1 VKDLVVIVT
10 GASRGIGAA
19 TARLLASQGA
29 KVVLAARSAEA
40 LFALEAELSRRG
52 QTALAVP
59 TDVTDPYQL
68 DRLVERTLEVFG
80 RVDIL
85 INNAGIGDPS
95 EFARTPDELVDR
107 LFETNLL
114 GPIRL
119 TRRVLPHMLA
129 RRSGHV
135 IFVSSVAGHIPIPP
149 LTIYSV
155 TKAGLLALAESLR
168 REVGPL
174 GIRVSVV
181 SPGFIR
187 TDMVEAGGV
196 APAWIP
202 IPGPELVAGTVA
214 SLIRRPRRHVLTPWY
229 YWPLVALNTLAPGL
243 VDLGLRLFWSRR
255 PAQAGQ
261 APGHSAHV

>member
-1 VKDLVVIVT
+1 MKDLVIIVT

-19 TARLLASQGA
+19 TARLLAGQGA

-40 LFALEAELSRRG
+40 LLALEAELARRG

-80 RVDIL
+80 RVDVL
-85 INNAGIGDPS
+85 VNNAGIAES
-95 EFARTPDELVDR
+95 CEVAAAPDDLIDR

-129 RRSGHV
+129 RGSGHV
-135 IFVSSVAGHIPIPP
+135 IFVSSVAGHIPISPIT
-149 LTIYSV
+149 LYSV
-155 TKAGLLALAESLR
+155 TKAGLLALADGLR
-168 REVGPL
+168 REVGFR
-174 GIRVSVV
+174 GVRVSVV

-187 TDMVEAGGV
+187 TDMVNDVRGV
-196 APAWIP
+196 PRWLP
-202 IPGPELVAGTVA
+202 MPGPEAVAGTIA
-214 SLIRRPRRHVLTPWY
+214 RLIRHPRREVVMPWY
-229 YWPLVALNTLAPGL
+229 YRPAVALNTLAPFL
-243 VDLGLRLFWSRR
+243 VDLSLRLFRPGRR
-255 PAQAGQ
+255 PRPLAG
-261 APGHSAHV
+261 PGPSTD